1 MQAQGYTYDEE
12 RDCWV
17 VPRPEPD
24 VNRRVY
30 GTYNGNLRIEE
41 TKDYDLSSGLI
52 SEHSACIASLNSAGL
67 LLTSQDVSQAM
78 QSYFEFD
85 GCSGL

>member
-1 MQAQGYTYDEE
+1 MQAQEYTYDAE
-12 RDCWV
+12 RDCWI

-30 GTYNGNLRIEE
+30 GTYDGKLRIEE
-41 TKDYDLSSGLI
+41 TRDFDLSSGRI
-52 SEHSACIASLNSAGL
+52 SEHSACVASLSAAGP
-67 LLTSQDVSQAM
+67 LLTDTDVSEAM
-78 QSYFEFD
+78 QSYFTFD